1 MLGLTTVAKY
11 KTLEK
16 RVKELENI
24 NSALL
29 EDKARKANRIEKLE
43 KKKRDLIE
51 ENSGLKINIQE
62 VNEFNL
68 KLQDTLKVMT
78 EKCEEFEAH
87 LKDLESG
94 LQRQVNEYDK
104 AIKTIAELTAKINE
118 QDKQIEELK
127 SHLTPCNVCL
137 GEGVG
142 EDKTPVIKKPI
153 TPVKRRS
160 NSKIP
165 KRKVVAKAETTAK
178 KKASARTKKQ

>member
-11 KTLEK
+11 KSLEK
-16 RVKELENI
+16 RVKELEKI
-24 NSALL
+24 NSELL
-29 EDKARKANRIEKLE
+29 ADKTRRENRIEKLE

-51 ENSGLKINIQE
+51 ENSGLKLALQE

-68 KLQDTLKVMT
+68 KLQDTLKSMT
-78 EKCEEFEAH
+78 EKCEEFESH

-104 AIKTIAELTAKINE
+104 AIKTIAELTTKINE
-118 QDKQIEELK
+118 QDAQIEELK
-127 SHLTPCNVCL
+127 SHLNPCTVCL
-137 GEGVG
+137 GE
-142 EDKTPVIKKPI
+142 EAKEEKTPALKKPI

-165 KRKVVAKAETTAK
+165 KRKVVVKAETTSK
-178 KKASARTKKQ
+178 KKASSRTKKQ

>member
-11 KTLEK
+11 KSLEK
-16 RVKELENI
+16 RTKELEKI
-24 NSALL
+24 NSSLL
-29 EDKARKANRIEKLE
+29 EDKVRKENRIEKLE

-51 ENSGLKINIQE
+51 ENSGLKLALQE

-68 KLQDTLKVMT
+68 KLQDTLKSMT

-104 AIKTIAELTAKINE
+104 AIKTISELTTKINE
-118 QDKQIEELK
+118 QDAQIEELK
-127 SHLTPCNVCL
+127 SHLTPCKVCL
-137 GEGVG
+137 GE
-142 EDKTPVIKKPI
+142 EAKEEKTPVIKKPI

-160 NSKIP
+160 GSKIP
-165 KRKVVAKAETTAK
+165 KRKVVAKAETASK
-178 KKASARTKKQ
+178 KNASSRTKKQ

>member
-68 KLQDTLKVMT
+68 KLQDSLKEMT

-137 GEGVG
+137 GEGV